1 MLRRLM
7 WKANKPFIIMLLV
20 GMLLLAG
27 AYLYWLPSD
36 PLMAERI
43 AGTGFCVLLFVVALL
58 TYLSVRK
65 DL

>member
-1 MLRRLM
+1 M
-7 WKANKPFIIMLLV
+7 WKANKPFIIMLLA
-20 GMLLLAG
+20 GMAMLAG
-27 AYLYWLPSD
+27 IYLYLLPQDS
-36 PLMAERI
+36 LLAERI

>member
-1 MLRRLM
+1 M

-20 GMLLLAG
+20 GMALLAG
-27 AYLYWLPSD
+27 AYVFLFPQD
-36 PLMAERI
+36 PLLAERV

-58 TYLSVRK
+58 TYLSVRN